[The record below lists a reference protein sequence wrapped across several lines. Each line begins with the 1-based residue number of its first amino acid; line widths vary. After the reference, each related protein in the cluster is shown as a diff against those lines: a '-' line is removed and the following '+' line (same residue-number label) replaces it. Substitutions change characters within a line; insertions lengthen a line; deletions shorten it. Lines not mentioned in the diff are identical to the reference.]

1 MIITRQAATLGL
13 VATASTSSTNVS
25 GPNPIGQ
32 VPRRT
37 SFPDSDIVYSF
48 SAVSV
53 AAADAATWA
62 ISTGVVTAG
71 GSVVVAAGDGKDFE
85 GTSLPGFD
93 QIYGILVEFE
103 TKVVC
108 TLTISS
114 TESNFADVV
123 LASSGSLLF
132 VIESGVAAVGSMS
145 FTFSAGAGTA
155 EVTAIAKA
163 STVMANVNSVNF
175 QGDDEYMSTGTDGTL
190 ADKTY
195 SFWAKSSDTSAT
207 AKNTIF
213 SHGAKD
219 KGGFHLN
226 WSSSRPLLYMGTSN
240 YRFWNDNSAQD
251 DGAWHHYAVCVKA
264 STPAGALLYIDSVLQ
279 SVNVDTGG
287 VAGGAYSDLEIG
299 RSGTAEFFTGNI
311 DEFCVF
317 DGHLSAAAIL
327 TLWNNGVPKD
337 PTSLSPEHW
346 WRMGDDGGSGTFIP
360 DHADLGLGAE
370 LITGFTNGTSYPLDT
385 FVTTGRDI
393 SSAIETTGNWGGCAS
408 NAFAVTVGEVYEVTF
423 NLTYNSGTDD
433 MRFKIV
439 EGADG
444 ADGPRSGEYYSSAN
458 GANKQYIPVTSTD
471 AVAHLQFG
479 TGHAVDVINFSAAD
493 ISCKLV
499 NGKPGTLQSGA
510 VIQTDAP

>member
-32 VPRRT
+32 IPRRT

-123 LASSGSLLF
+123 MASSGSLLF
-132 VIESGVAAVGSMS
+132 VIDAGVAAVGSMA

-163 STVMANVNSVNF
+163 STVLANVNSVNF

-213 SHGAKD
+213 SHGAKE
-219 KGGFHLN
+219 KGAFHLN

-279 SVNVDTGG
+279 TVNLDAGG

-327 TLWNNGVPKD
+327 TLYNSGVAKD

-360 DHADLGLGAE
+360 DAATPGLGAE
-370 LITGFTNGTSYPLDT
+370 LITNGGFDGDSA
-385 FVTTGRDI
+385 TGWTLSQWTI
-393 SSAIETTGNWGGCAS
+393 SSNRANLDGVTDFLFSDFIP
-408 NAFAVTVGEVYEVTF
+408 TVGKTYKVEYEIT
-423 NLTYNSGTDD
+423 TYTSGTVYLG
-433 MRFKIV
+433 F
-439 EGADG
+439 
-444 ADGPRSGEYYSSAN
+444 GPVYVVAPYSDTSVGVKTYY
-458 GANKQYIPVTSTD
+458 IHVTSLHSTIAGKFSIYGSTFD
-471 AVAHLQFG
+471 G
-479 TGHAVDVINFSAAD
+479 SMDNFSV
-493 ISCKLV
+493 KEV
-499 NGKPGTLQSGA
+499 NGNPGILKSGA

>member
-71 GSVVVAAGDGKDFE
+71 GSVVVEAGDGKDFE

-114 TESNFADVV
+114 TDSNFADVV

-132 VIESGVAAVGSMS
+132 VIDGGVTAAGSMA

-163 STVMANVNSVNF
+163 STVLANVNSVNF
-175 QGDDEYMSTGTDGTL
+175 QGNDEYIQTGADGTL
-190 ADKTY
+190 EDKTY

-207 AKNTIF
+207 ARNTIF
-213 SHGAKD
+213 SHGANN
-219 KGGFHLN
+219 KGAFHLN

-279 SVNVDTGG
+279 SVNLDAGG

-317 DGHLSAAAIL
+317 DGHLSAASIL
-327 TLWNNGVPKD
+327 TLYNSGVAKD

-360 DHADLGLGAE
+360 DHANLGLGAE
-370 LITGFTNGTSYPLDT
+370 LITGFTNGGSYPFDT
-385 FVTTGRDI
+385 FTTSGRDI
-393 SSAIETTGNWGGCAS
+393 SAAIETTGNWGGCAS
-408 NAFAVTVGEVYEVTF
+408 NVLSLTAGEVYEVSF
-423 NLTYNSGTDD
+423 NLTYTSGTDTL
-433 MRFKIV
+433 RVNFANS
-439 EGADG
+439 ADYG
-444 ADGPRSGEYYSSAN
+444 STARSNIYYTNTSGSQSSFFLVSA
-458 GANKQYIPVTSTD
+458 TDSTGY
-471 AVAHLQFG
+471 LQLG
-479 TGHAVDVINFSAAD
+479 TWHASDVINFAATD

>member
-71 GSVVVAAGDGKDFE
+71 GSVVVSAGDGKDFE

-114 TESNFADVV
+114 TDSNFADVV

-132 VIESGVAAVGSMS
+132 VIDGGVTAAGSMA

-163 STVMANVNSVNF
+163 STVLANVNSVNF
-175 QGDDEYMSTGTDGTL
+175 QGNDEYMSTGTDGTL

-195 SFWAKSSDTSAT
+195 SLWAKSSATSAT
-207 AKNTIF
+207 ARNTIF
-213 SHGAKD
+213 SHGANN
-219 KGGFHLN
+219 KGAFHLN

-251 DGAWHHYAVCVKA
+251 DGAWHHYAVCVDA
-264 STPAGALLYIDSVLQ
+264 STPAGSLLYIDSVLQ
-279 SVNVDTGG
+279 TVNLDAGG
-287 VAGGAYSDLEIG
+287 VAGLAYSNLQIG
-299 RSGTAEFFTGNI
+299 GTENFYTGNI

-317 DGHLSAAAIL
+317 DGHLSAAEIL
-327 TLWNNGVPKD
+327 TLWNNGVAKD

-346 WRMGDDGGSGTFIP
+346 WRMGDDGGTGTFIP
-360 DHADLGLGAE
+360 DHANPGVGAE
-370 LITGFTNGTSYPLDT
+370 VLTADGSNYITPYFNNAP
-385 FVTTGRDI
+385 
-393 SSAIETTGNWGGCAS
+393 
-408 NAFAVTVGEVYEVTF
+408 AFAALTTVGTHVIKGRAGA
-423 NLTYNSGTDD
+423 SG
-433 MRFKIV
+433 
-439 EGADG
+439 
-444 ADGPRSGEYYSSAN
+444 
-458 GANKQYIPVTSTD
+458 
-471 AVAHLQFG
+471 HLGFHG
-479 TGHAVDVINFSAAD
+479 TGETSIDNVVV
-493 ISCKLV
+493 KLV
-499 NGKPGTLQSGA
+499 NGKPGILESGA